1 MSLYRVSWCAW
12 VTVDLSGLLA
22 SSGSA
27 VATDGSASDYL
38 ERLKVLRARCGLDN
52 DANTRADS
60 SLSDVA
66 VGVTKP
72 HVSTSHVLD
81 GGGVSAVSVLA

>member
-1 MSLYRVSWCAW
+1 M
-12 VTVDLSGLLA
+12 A

-52 DANTRADS
+52 DVNTRTDS

-66 VGVTKP
+66 AGITKP
-72 HVSTSHVLD
+72 RVSTSQVLD
-81 GGGVSAVSVLA
+81 GGISAVSILA